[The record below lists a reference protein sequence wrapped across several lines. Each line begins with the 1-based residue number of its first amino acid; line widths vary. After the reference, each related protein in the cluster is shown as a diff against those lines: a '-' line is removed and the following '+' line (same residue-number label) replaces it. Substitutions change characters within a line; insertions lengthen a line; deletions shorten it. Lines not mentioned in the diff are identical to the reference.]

1 MHRII
6 GKVIH
11 KDDASKKLE
20 ISNLVLYERILR
32 SFKEGEVI
40 DITLER
46 KKRESRKQRGF
57 YYGAV
62 LPVWAYLNDM
72 DWRDKEV
79 IDELHEIAKQQF
91 NGALVVVDGTSHK
104 IGKSTRQGAL
114 QSVIDGVI
122 DHLESEYGIK
132 RQECLDPEAYL
143 YWKDVIF
150 PTGSH
155 DYYISYLSTI
165 EKLPRK

>member
-1 MHRII
+1 MIT
-6 GKVIH
+6 GKVII
-11 KDDASKKLE
+11 KDDGTKKLE
-20 ISNLVLYERILR
+20 ILNLTLYERTIR
-32 SFKEGEVI
+32 QFKEGSQVN
-40 DITLER
+40 ITIEKN
-46 KKRESRKQRGF
+46 KKESRKQRG
-57 YYGAV
+57 YYNGAV

-72 DWRDKEV
+72 DWKDREV

-150 PTGSH
+150 PTGSY
-155 DYYISYLSTI
+155 DYYISYLSAI
-165 EKLPRK
+165 GKLPKK